1 MRRLFIVLAV
11 WVLAAGTCLLS
22 GEVVRL
28 KGQVVLQNSNG
39 TPVPDAQVFALGVAS
54 TVTDSSGYFEFKF
67 SNRKPGDLIKLN
79 VVKKGL
85 EVVNKKD
92 LDVVLKT
99 DTQQIEQVVMC
110 EIGTRDKYAAIYYGI
125 AETAIIKSYEELLKQ
140 LEGDVKDRD
149 KTIARLREEKDA
161 ALAQAEKMAKD
172 FAAVNLDEAS
182 EMYKKAFELFKK
194 GDIDGAL
201 QVLDD
206 DKLAKTLHEVA
217 RSYMLK
223 ADLYILKLDFKN
235 AETYYRKAVEA
246 EPGNLDHIIA
256 VTAFF
261 YKQKKFRKAQ
271 LLTEKAL
278 SMTGNKSERAA
289 FLSNLGVLYSNTSRF
304 KEAEQAYSEAL
315 DNYRTLAAANKDAY
329 LPYVA
334 TTLNNLGTLYSDTS
348 RFKEAEQAY
357 SEALDNYRTL
367 AAANKDAYLPDVAMT
382 IHNLGLFHALRKNF
396 PEAFAKLNETR
407 EIRETLAHK
416 NPPAFDLDLCST
428 LIPLGILHTL
438 SPEGSKETALS
449 LFNRAIS
456 ILKKYPDVPQ
466 AKQYLEI
473 AEKFKKN

>member
-1 MRRLFIVLAV
+1 MGVGGR
-11 WVLAAGTCLLS
+11 CLPFERGG
-22 GEVVRL
+22 GEV
-28 KGQVVLQNSNG
+28 KGAGVLQNSNG
-39 TPVPDAQVFALGVAS
+39 TPVPDAQVFALGIAS

-67 SNRKPGDLIKLN
+67 SNRKPGDLIKFS
-79 VVKKGL
+79 VVKEGL
-85 EVVNKKD
+85 EVVNRES

-125 AETAIIKSYEELLKQ
+125 AKTAINKSYEELLKQ
-140 LEGDVKDRD
+140 LKGDVKDRD
-149 KTIARLREEKDA
+149 KTIARLRKEKDA

-201 QVLDD
+201 KVLDD
-206 DKLAKTLHEVA
+206 DTLAKTLHEVA
-217 RSYMLK
+217 RAFMLK

-246 EPGNLDHIIA
+246 EPGNLDHIIS

-278 SMTGNKSERAA
+278 SITGNKYEKAL
-289 FLSNLGVLYSNTSRF
+289 FLNTLGV
-304 KEAEQAYSEAL
+304 
-315 DNYRTLAAANKDAY
+315 
-329 LPYVA
+329 
-334 TTLNNLGTLYSDTS
+334 LYSDTS

-357 SEALDNYRTL
+357 SEALEIRKTL
-367 AAANKDAYLPDVAMT
+367 AAANKDAYLPYVATT
-382 IHNLGLFHALRKNF
+382 IHNLGLFHFSRENF
-396 PEAFAKLNETR
+396 PEAFAKLNEAR
-407 EIRETLAHK
+407 EIRETLAQK
-416 NPPAFDLDLCST
+416 NPPAFDLDLCQT
-428 LIPLGILHTL
+428 LIPLGMLHIL
-438 SPEGSKETALS
+438 SPEVSKENPLS

-456 ILKKYPDVPQ
+456 ILQKYPDVPQ
-466 AKQYLEI
+466 AKKYLKD
-473 AEKFKKN
+473 AEELKKVIETGK